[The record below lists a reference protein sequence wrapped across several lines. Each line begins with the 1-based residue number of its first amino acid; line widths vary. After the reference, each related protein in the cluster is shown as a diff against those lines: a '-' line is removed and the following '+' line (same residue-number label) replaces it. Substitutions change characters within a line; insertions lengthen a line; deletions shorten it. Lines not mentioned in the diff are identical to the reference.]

1 MLLNTVCVEYC
12 AHILLPGCPLCL
24 TLPSDQS
31 FYLYLQDAW
40 CVCRFGSCVL
50 DGGFPI
56 PGDPECSN
64 FTDCECR
71 WTKVTKPSQVPLHLL
86 HHCPHCPAWLT
97 LNQYFAFRDSP
108 STCFCRGWPAR
119 WGSRQ
124 WHQPHRQRCHNKTSK
139 QFYMRPVCC
148 CAIVS
153 RLYICQLYP
162 LHKRQYFAIFIMTS
176 VHIVLIAILPPPI
189 WSRWTRCDTSAWE
202 CHTSEDCRVLDKC
215 ADKECGCHSKN
226 LLQNKLFC

>member
-64 FTDCECR
+64 YTDCECR

-86 HHCPHCPAWLT
+86 HHCPAWLT
-97 LNQYFAFRDSP
+97 HYTANSYWSIEAIFCFQRLTFNLLLPRLAGQVRFKRVA
-108 STCFCRGWPAR
+108 STT
-119 WGSRQ
+119 S
-124 WHQPHRQRCHNKTSK
+124 RQRCHHNKTS
-139 QFYMRPVCC
+139 
-148 CAIVS
+148 
-153 RLYICQLYP
+153 
-162 LHKRQYFAIFIMTS
+162 
-176 VHIVLIAILPPPI
+176 
-189 WSRWTRCDTSAWE
+189 
-202 CHTSEDCRVLDKC
+202 
-215 ADKECGCHSKN
+215 
-226 LLQNKLFC
+226 